1 MIGSEMGVGSGC
13 AFCGE
18 EGGERGRFGV
28 LSGVGAGGAFW
39 GGWGGGGGGGGA
51 GRMRVLRRDMP
62 GGKGSGVV
70 VIAIIIVE

>member
-1 MIGSEMGVGSGC
+1 MGALSVGRR
-13 AFCGE
+13 
-18 EGGERGRFGV
+18 EGR
-28 LSGVGAGGAFW
+28 
-39 GGWGGGGGGGGA
+39 GGGGA